1 MIGSG
6 RERKA
11 DGQRGAQA
19 VSQSRD
25 LATLGFNVILC
36 FVNELNLIYWKR
48 TFTSLPFRYFI
59 SSFLIYDHIQKKV

>member
-11 DGQRGAQA
+11 DGQRGVQA

-25 LATLGFNVILC
+25 IATLGFNVILC
-36 FVNELNLIYWKR
+36 FVNELNLIYWKQ
-48 TFTSLPFRYFI
+48 TFTFPLLRYFI
-59 SSFLIYDHIQKKV
+59 SSFLIYDNIQKKV